1 MFSVAR
7 PDWVV
12 PPQLLMGVLCCKRMH
27 AHEQRHH
34 KQHVWYLQGVW
45 KPKKISNPDYFE
57 DETPLN
63 NLGDIGAVAVE
74 IWTMDQGYFF
84 DNVLVTNKADKAQEY
99 RTNYWQ
105 PKHEIEVVC
114 TCSCVLFLA
123 NG

>member
-1 MFSVAR
+1 MC
-7 PDWVV
+7 PD
-12 PPQLLMGVLCCKRMH
+12 PDLSGLLNERWSWESHMQEDVC
-27 AHEQRHH
+27 QRAVTS
-34 KQHVWYLQGVW
+34 KQHVWYLQGIW

-84 DNVLVTNKADKAQEY
+84 DNVLVTNKAEKALEY

-105 PKHEIEVVC
+105 PKHEHEVVC
-114 TCSCVLFLA
+114 SSSRISSSA
-123 NG
+123 NV